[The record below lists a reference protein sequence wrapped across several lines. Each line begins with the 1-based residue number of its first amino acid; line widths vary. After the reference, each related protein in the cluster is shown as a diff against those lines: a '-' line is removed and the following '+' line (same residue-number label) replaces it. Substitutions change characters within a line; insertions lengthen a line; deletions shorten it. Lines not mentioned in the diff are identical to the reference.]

1 MNLWF
6 KCPRL
11 PTLNTRIIL
20 YVCVIVHATYFW
32 SEYTFY
38 LKREDVLPG
47 VQNVILRFRFGVND
61 VLPLVEGL
69 RVCVLSS
76 LALH

>member
-11 PTLNTRIIL
+11 STPNTCTTV
-20 YVCVIVHATYFW
+20 YVCVIVHATYYG

-38 LKREDVLPG
+38 LQIEDVLPG
-47 VQNVILRFRFGVND
+47 DQNVVQRFRLGAV
-61 VLPLVEGL
+61 
-69 RVCVLSS
+69 
-76 LALH
+76 

>member
-11 PTLNTRIIL
+11 STLNTRTIL
-20 YVCVIVHATYFW
+20 YVCLIVHATYFG

-38 LKREDVLPG
+38 LKSEDVLPG
-47 VQNVILRFRFGVND
+47 DQNMILRFRFGA
-61 VLPLVEGL
+61 
-69 RVCVLSS
+69 VCDG
-76 LALH
+76 